1 MRAGLVALA
10 LWGTASALCVAA
22 APSQEASLH
31 RAGIADCTVVAVQ
44 TIDAVDS
51 STAQPGDF
59 FRFKTINAV
68 TAGNRIVIPA
78 HELGWGIVAIASA
91 AGRGGRAGTLV
102 LEPRYLILHG
112 GMKLGVVLDHK
123 PGDLAQSGA
132 SNSLPGYL
140 GAIPVPGFGA
150 AIGAFNYFHRGKN
163 ITVPKGTI
171 FAIFP
176 SDDPRT
182 ARCQGSD

>member
-1 MRAGLVALA
+1 MRATLVAL
-10 LWGTASALCVAA
+10 LLYG
-22 APSQEASLH
+22 ASLGATPAPH
-31 RAGIADCTVVAVQ
+31 NQVDLCTIVAVE
-44 TIDAVDS
+44 TIDRVDS
-51 STAQPGDF
+51 ATAHPGDF

-68 TAGNRIVIPA
+68 TDRTRIVIPA
-78 HELGWGIVAIASA
+78 HTIGWGIVVIASA

-102 LEPRYLILHG
+102 LEPRYLALPG
-112 GMKLGVVLDHK
+112 GRKLGVVLDHK
-123 PGDLAQSGA
+123 PSDLAESGS

-163 ITVPKGTI
+163 ITVPKGTL

-176 SDDPRT
+176 SDEPKT
-182 ARCQGSD
+182 ARCQNGDG